1 MTTLTF
7 EEWMD
12 GGGVPPPEHISLRP
26 WYKRAYGAG
35 MKERKEQCIATV
47 QRVRSY
53 YDESIFSPTG
63 KTLDAESAWWARQVC
78 DNILE
83 ELDRESDD
91 E

>member
-1 MTTLTF
+1 MTF
-7 EEWMD
+7 KEWMD
-12 GGGVPPPEHISLRP
+12 GGGVSPPLHISLRP

-35 MKERKEQCIATV
+35 MKEKQERCVATV

-53 YDESIFSPTG
+53 YDESIFSPDG
-63 KTLDAESAWWARQVC
+63 KTLDAESAAWARRVC

-83 ELDRESDD
+83 ELDKGSDD